1 MDIGFILLNVGYL
14 LNLVALGFREILW
27 IRILL
32 TLGYFLRFIT
42 QSYIEQK
49 MDSSFWMIVFVVI
62 NLYQIV
68 RIINERRKR
77 YIEPKIFDIYES
89 VFKSLS
95 TFEFL
100 TFWKMGLIKNVENG
114 VTIIEKDEK
123 LNSIL
128 LLINGKVNVKS
139 EGKSIAFLPRGSFIG
154 EISYITK
161 EGASANVIADGDATY
176 IEWTNKELMKIKN
189 SKKIFWTKIQNILLN
204 DLIIKLKRSSIN

>member
-1 MDIGFILLNVGYL
+1 
-14 LNLVALGFREILW
+14 
-27 IRILL
+27 
-32 TLGYFLRFIT
+32 
-42 QSYIEQK
+42 
-49 MDSSFWMIVFVVI
+49 MDSSFWMIVFVAI

>member
-49 MDSSFWMIVFVVI
+49 MDSSFWMIVFVAI

-139 EGKSIAFLPRGSFIG
+139 KGKSIAFLPRGSFIG

>member
-49 MDSSFWMIVFVVI
+49 MDSSFWMIVFVAI

>member
-1 MDIGFILLNVGYL
+1 MDIGSILLNIGFL
-14 LNLVALGFREILW
+14 FNLIALAFREILW

-32 TLGYFLRFIT
+32 TLGYFLRFVT
-42 QSYIEQK
+42 QSYIEQN
-49 MDSSFWMIVFVVI
+49 MNSSFWMIVFVII
-62 NLYQIV
+62 NLYQII
-68 RIINERRKR
+68 RIINERRRR

-89 VFKSLS
+89 VFNSLT

-100 TFWKMGLIKNVENG
+100 TFWKMGIIKNVENG
-114 VTIIEKDEK
+114 TTIIEKNEK

-139 EGKSIAFLPRGSFIG
+139 DGHTIAYLPRGSFIG

-161 EGASANVIADGDATY
+161 EGASADVIADGDATY
-176 IEWTNKELMKIKN
+176 IEWTNKELIN
-189 SKKIFWTKIQNILLN
+189 IQLSKKIFWTKIQNILLN

>member
-1 MDIGFILLNVGYL
+1 MDIGSLLLNIGFL
-14 LNLVALGFREILW
+14 FNLIALAFREILW

-42 QSYIEQK
+42 QSYIEQN
-49 MDSSFWMIVFVVI
+49 MNSSFWMIVFVLI
-62 NLYQIV
+62 NLYHII

-89 VFKSLS
+89 VFNSLT

-100 TFWKMGLIKNVENG
+100 TFWKKGNINNVENG
-114 VTIIEKDEK
+114 TTIIEKDKK
-123 LNSIL
+123 LNSMI

-139 EGKSIAFLPRGSFIG
+139 NGRTITCLPRGSFIG

-161 EGASANVIADGDATY
+161 EGASADVIADEDATY
-176 IEWTNKELMKIKN
+176 IEWTDKELKKIQLSN
-189 SKKIFWTKIQNILLN
+189 KIFWTKIQNILLN
-204 DLIIKLKRSSIN
+204 DLIIKLKRSSVD

>member
-1 MDIGFILLNVGYL
+1 MDIGSLLLNIGFL
-14 LNLVALGFREILW
+14 FNLIALAFREILW

-42 QSYIEQK
+42 QSYIEQN
-49 MDSSFWMIVFVVI
+49 MNSSFWMIVFVLI
-62 NLYQIV
+62 NLYHII

-89 VFKSLS
+89 VFNSLT

-100 TFWKMGLIKNVENG
+100 TFWKKGNINNVENG
-114 VTIIEKDEK
+114 TTIIEKDKK
-123 LNSIL
+123 LNSMI

-139 EGKSIAFLPRGSFIG
+139 NGRTITCLPRGSFIG

-161 EGASANVIADGDATY
+161 EGASADVIADEDATY
-176 IEWTNKELMKIKN
+176 IEWTDKELKKIQLSN
-189 SKKIFWTKIQNILLN
+189 KIFWTKIQNILLK
-204 DLIIKLKRSSIN
+204 DLIIKLKRSSVD

>member
-1 MDIGFILLNVGYL
+1 MDIGSVLLNVGYL

-42 QSYIEQK
+42 QSYIEQN
-49 MDSSFWMIVFVVI
+49 MDSSFWMIVFVAI

-68 RIINERRKR
+68 RIVNERRKR

-176 IEWTNKELMKIKN
+176 IEWTNQELMKIKN

-204 DLIIKLKRSSIN
+204 DLIIKLKRSSIK

>member
-1 MDIGFILLNVGYL
+1 MDIGSLLLNIGFL
-14 LNLVALGFREILW
+14 FNLIALAFREILW

-42 QSYIEQK
+42 QSYIEQN
-49 MDSSFWMIVFVVI
+49 MNSSFWMIVFVLI
-62 NLYQIV
+62 NLYHII

-89 VFKSLS
+89 VFNSLT

-100 TFWKMGLIKNVENG
+100 TFWKKGNINNVENG
-114 VTIIEKDEK
+114 TTIIEKDKK
-123 LNSIL
+123 LNSII

-139 EGKSIAFLPRGSFIG
+139 NGRTITCLPRGSFIG

-161 EGASANVIADGDATY
+161 EGASADVIADEDATY
-176 IEWTNKELMKIKN
+176 IEWTDKELKKIQLSN
-189 SKKIFWTKIQNILLN
+189 KIFWTKIQNILLK
-204 DLIIKLKRSSIN
+204 DLIIKLKRSSVD

>member
-42 QSYIEQK
+42 QSYIEQN
-49 MDSSFWMIVFVVI
+49 MDSSFWMIVFVII

-68 RIINERRKR
+68 RIVNERRKR

-139 EGKSIAFLPRGSFIG
+139 GGKSIAFLPRGSFIG

>member
-1 MDIGFILLNVGYL
+1 MEIGSLLLNIGYC
-14 LNLVALGFREILW
+14 LNLIALGFREILW
-27 IRILL
+27 IRVLL

-42 QSYIEQK
+42 QSYVEQ
-49 MDSSFWMIVFVVI
+49 DLNFSVWMIIFVII

-68 RIINERRKR
+68 IIINERRKR

-89 VFKSLS
+89 VFNSLT

-100 TFWKMGLIKNVENG
+100 TFWKMGIIRNVEG
-114 VTIIEKDEK
+114 GEVIIEKDKK

-139 EGKSIAFLPRGSFIG
+139 NGQTIAYLPRGSFIG

-161 EGASANVIADGDATY
+161 EGASADVVADGDATY
-176 IEWTNKELMKIKN
+176 IEWTNKKLKTIQLN
-189 SKKIFWTKIQNILLN
+189 KKIFWIKIQNILLN
-204 DLIIKLKRSSIN
+204 DLIAKLKRSSSN

>member
-42 QSYIEQK
+42 QSYIEQN
-49 MDSSFWMIVFVVI
+49 MDSSFWMIVFVII

-68 RIINERRKR
+68 RIVNERRKR

-176 IEWTNKELMKIKN
+176 IEWTSKELMKIKN

>member
-1 MDIGFILLNVGYL
+1 MDIGSLLLNIGFL
-14 LNLVALGFREILW
+14 FNLIALAFREILW

-42 QSYIEQK
+42 QSYIEQN
-49 MDSSFWMIVFVVI
+49 MNSSFWMIVFVII
-62 NLYQIV
+62 NLYQII

-89 VFKSLS
+89 VFNSLT

-100 TFWKMGLIKNVENG
+100 TFWKTGIIKNVEKG
-114 VTIIEKDEK
+114 TTIIEKDKK

-139 EGKSIAFLPRGSFIG
+139 NGRIIAYLPRGSFIG

-161 EGASANVIADGDATY
+161 EGASADVIADEDATY
-176 IEWTNKELMKIKN
+176 IEWTDNELKKN
-189 SKKIFWTKIQNILLN
+189 QLSNKIFWTKIQNILLN
-204 DLIIKLKRSSIN
+204 DLIVKIKRTNG

>member
-1 MDIGFILLNVGYL
+1 MDIGSLLLNIGFL
-14 LNLVALGFREILW
+14 FNLIALAFREILW

-42 QSYIEQK
+42 QSYIEQN
-49 MDSSFWMIVFVVI
+49 MNSSFWMIVFVLI
-62 NLYQIV
+62 NLYHII

-89 VFKSLS
+89 VFNSLT

-100 TFWKMGLIKNVENG
+100 TFWKKGIINNVENG
-114 VTIIEKDEK
+114 TTIIEEDKK
-123 LNSIL
+123 LNSMI

-139 EGKSIAFLPRGSFIG
+139 NGRTITCLPRGSFIG

-161 EGASANVIADGDATY
+161 EGASADVIADEDATY
-176 IEWTNKELMKIKN
+176 IEWTDKELKKIQLSN
-189 SKKIFWTKIQNILLN
+189 KIFWTKIQNILLK
-204 DLIIKLKRSSIN
+204 DLIIKLKRSSVD

>member
-42 QSYIEQK
+42 QSYIEQN
-49 MDSSFWMIVFVVI
+49 MDSSFWMIVFVAI

-68 RIINERRKR
+68 RIVNERRKR

-100 TFWKMGLIKNVENG
+100 TFWKMGLIKNVANG
-114 VTIIEKDEK
+114 VTIIKKDEK

>member
-1 MDIGFILLNVGYL
+1 MDIGSLLLNIGFL
-14 LNLVALGFREILW
+14 FNLIALAFREILW

-42 QSYIEQK
+42 QSYIEQN
-49 MDSSFWMIVFVVI
+49 MNSSFWMIVFVII
-62 NLYQIV
+62 NLYQII

-89 VFKSLS
+89 VFNSLTS
-95 TFEFL
+95 FEFL
-100 TFWKMGLIKNVENG
+100 TFWKMGIIKNVENG
-114 VTIIEKDEK
+114 TTIIEKDKK

-139 EGKSIAFLPRGSFIG
+139 NGRTIAYLPRGSFIG

-161 EGASANVIADGDATY
+161 EGASADVIADGDATY
-176 IEWTNKELMKIKN
+176 IEWTNKKLIN
-189 SKKIFWTKIQNILLN
+189 IQLSKKIFWTKIQNILLN

>member
-42 QSYIEQK
+42 QSYIEQN
-49 MDSSFWMIVFVVI
+49 MDSSFWMIVFVII

-68 RIINERRKR
+68 RIVNERRKR

-114 VTIIEKDEK
+114 VTIIKKDEK

>member
-14 LNLVALGFREILW
+14 LNLVALAFREILW

-49 MDSSFWMIVFVVI
+49 MDSSFWMIVFVAI